1 MAPIRCVILTS
12 PMTTIRRL
20 LAGLLLVV
28 GPSFAQKIEP
38 LATVPFVGCPADGQL
53 GPTAAPK
60 GKPKNLPLAA
70 PVAAQIAWYEYRGDG
85 GQMGILAPRG
95 WNCLATIGSNGIS
108 LYVAPEPLNAGK
120 ILDHK
125 NWHGFTGP
133 VIQLSVSEGGT
144 SGRFEVAKV
153 IARVFPAHRDF
164 VRNVIAE
171 GFEPASDFPLGPFPT
186 DHLNYK
192 TKELV
197 QFTTPAGHKGLGTMS
212 WLLPSDQ
219 PISGMALLSTAQDTD
234 LLLLNMRLPSA
245 LAALGPIITEQAER
259 EAAQP

>member
-1 MAPIRCVILTS
+1 MRNSRTLFSFILFS
-12 PMTTIRRL
+12 LSTIAYAR
-20 LAGLLLVV
+20 
-28 GPSFAQKIEP
+28 QP

-95 WNCLATIGSNGIS
+95 WNCFATIGSNGIS
-108 LYVAPEPLNAGK
+108 LYVAPEPLNADK
-120 ILDHK
+120 ILGHK
-125 NWHGFTGP
+125 NWRGFIGP
-133 VIQLSVSEGGT
+133 AIELSESEGGT
-144 SGRFEVAKV
+144 SGRFDVAKV
-153 IARVFPAHRDF
+153 IARVFSAHRDF
-164 VRNVIAE
+164 LRDVIAE
-171 GFEPASDFPLGPFPT
+171 DIETASNFPTGPFPT

-197 QFTTPAGHKGLGTMS
+197 EFTTPAGHKGLGTMS

-219 PISGMALLSTAQDTD
+219 PISGVAILSTGEDTD
-234 LLLLNMRLPSA
+234 LLQLNMRLPPA
-245 LAALGPIITEQAER
+245 LAALGPIIIEQAER